1 MVDTFRGR
9 DPRTGGTIIS
19 DRTRVPDGGGLTQRE
34 RDAFAG
40 TGEFNRGAM
49 QSVNRPSGAMSYQEF
64 LSSTGRSDTDS
75 FGNTGR
81 LKNLN
86 PNYTKT
92 TPGGAATIRMGNE
105 LAYDKYLNPRTD
117 GQLRP
122 FRPNDLIFEQ
132 GITQI
137 ARPAP
142 SQGGIMGLSPTV
154 ALLKSLFGIGGVQF
168 EPLVDADPLDN
179 PAAAPPAPVE
189 APIPAA
195 STVGAQQP
203 SGFILA
209 STMPREDNGIF
220 NLPLD
225 QLRKIPETGI
235 GGFIEQSKDGFQ
247 VGPGKLK
254 PEFNVNDG
262 SFGLTFKIPIAANPN
277 FSLPPNPE
285 LETEAEYK
293 ARKDKLINQAR
304 MDKYLEGQS
313 DVGVYT
319 PPIPPTTYQE
329 GMTLLPDLR
338 DSQQQQYGGFAD
350 VIRWDTI
357 RHVEPTEARRAVE

>member
-247 VGPGKLK
+247 IGPGKLK

-262 SFGLTFKIPIAANPN
+262 SFGLTFKIPISSQSVPDGGVTTPDGMNPFRDILRTPVIN
-277 FSLPPNPE
+277 PDVPSNMPVISGENIEEYRNRPLP
-285 LETEAEYK
+285 
-293 ARKDKLINQAR
+293 
-304 MDKYLEGQS
+304 GQERPMTPKMRDIFRFKS
-313 DVGVYT
+313 QFPAGV
-319 PPIPPTTYQE
+319 
-329 GMTLLPDLR
+329 
-338 DSQQQQYGGFAD
+338 
-350 VIRWDTI
+350 
-357 RHVEPTEARRAVE
+357 